1 MNIHYGPVTELQ
13 VDAIVNAANTQLRH
27 GGGVAAA
34 IVRAGGRT
42 IQEESDRIGWC
53 DLGKAVATGAGNL
66 KARYVIHVPTI
77 DYTRGRRA
85 GLDDI
90 YEGTRSALQLCRDLG
105 LKSVGFPAVGRGHRR
120 RAGARGGG
128 GDGARNR
135 RVSRHREHA
144 MRLLARGPG
153 GRGGTEGAVSG
164 PHREWRRSTRR

>member
-34 IVRAGGRT
+34 IVRTGGRT

-105 LKSVGFPAVGRGHRR
+105 LKSAGFPLLGAGIVGVAAREVAAAMARAIDEFPDIESTVCAYSRADREAV
-120 RAGARGGG
+120 
-128 GDGARNR
+128 
-135 RVSRHREHA
+135 
-144 MRLLARGPG
+144 
-153 GRGGTEGAVSG
+153 EGLKG
-164 PHREWRRSTRR
+164 Q

>member
-1 MNIHYGPVTELQ
+1 MNIHYGSVTELQ

-42 IQEESDRIGWC
+42 IQDESDRIGWC

-66 KARYVIHVPTI
+66 KAHYVIHVPTI

-105 LKSVGFPAVGRGHRR
+105 LKSAAFPLLGAGIVGVAAREVAAAMARAIDEFPDIESTVCAYSRADREAV
-120 RAGARGGG
+120 
-128 GDGARNR
+128 
-135 RVSRHREHA
+135 
-144 MRLLARGPG
+144 
-153 GRGGTEGAVSG
+153 EGLKG
-164 PHREWRRSTRR
+164 Q